1 MLRIWD
7 LFNTINFPLCSILAA
22 SHIFQYVAFSLGS
35 KCFLSFL
42 MASPLTRRLF
52 INTLS
57 FKPSAGW
64 SSPFKAFAVLVEF
77 STARS
82 SKWAL
87 ALLVLILEA
96 ARGASSDTQGARN
109 SVFGCFFFFFLFC
122 HAKPQAVRG
131 WQPQAWQAPTIV
143 REVSVL
149 FPQRSRDATRVRRA
163 PDASSPRPPGHTCRK
178 CAPLVW

>member
-109 SVFGCFFFFFLFC
+109 SVFGCFFFFSVLS
-122 HAKPQAVRG
+122 R
-131 WQPQAWQAPTIV
+131 QAPGSPRVAAAGLAGTYD
-143 REVSVL
+143 REGGERPLPPEEPGCHESEEGPRRL
-149 FPQRSRDATRVRRA
+149 FP
-163 PDASSPRPPGHTCRK
+163 
-178 CAPLVW
+178 